1 MGTNDRYSY
10 NGLVWN
16 GGVILGRWMDS
27 FIHGLNDWM
36 VELME
41 VVVLPGE
48 QSLLFH
54 HHLHIRRWSVVKQW
68 QKLPSWDRKLRWQ
81 GLWHLL
87 VFVTP
92 WTESSDAVGTVDQ
105 KTRFVGDSL
114 AHREK
119 NGRLKRFWWY
129 VNHARWERLAP
140 NQVLRKISHPN
151 IASKLHFAFLTPA
164 LGCHVIGS
172 LILRWG
178 AFPRPQEEYRSLLPR
193 AGVTFSKTDLSKN
206 PGHFRAVGDPWR
218 VSPPK
223 KVVLSQNEKHPRNWG
238 TVLAEICRNSS
249 GRPELGILDGAQW
262 VFWGADTKSF
272 LGSYNH
278 GKVYKKTSKKALTVM
293 IFT

>member
-1 MGTNDRYSY
+1 MGAWFLED
-10 NGLVWN
+10 GW
-16 GGVILGRWMDS
+16 IHS
-27 FIHGLNDWM
+27 FMDWM

-105 KTRFVGDSL
+105 KTRFVGDWL

-193 AGVTFSKTDLSKN
+193 AGVTFSKNGPFKKSWAFSASWGSVKSFPPNKRWCFPKTRSFPTKLRYCAGGDLSQFLRAS
-206 PGHFRAVGDPWR
+206 GARHFGWCSVG
-218 VSPPK
+218 
-223 KVVLSQNEKHPRNWG
+223 VLG
-238 TVLAEICRNSS
+238 
-249 GRPELGILDGAQW
+249 GRHKI
-262 VFWGADTKSF
+262 FF
-272 LGSYNH
+272 LGS
-278 GKVYKKTSKKALTVM
+278 
-293 IFT
+293 

>member
-1 MGTNDRYSY
+1 MGAWFLED
-10 NGLVWN
+10 GW
-16 GGVILGRWMDS
+16 IHS
-27 FIHGLNDWM
+27 FMDWM

-105 KTRFVGDSL
+105 KTRFVGDWL

-151 IASKLHFAFLTPA
+151 IASKPHFAFLTPA

-193 AGVTFSKTDLSKN
+193 AGVTFSKTDPWKILAFS
-206 PGHFRAVGDPWR
+206 AVGDPW
-218 VSPPK
+218 SFPPT

-249 GRPELGILDGAQW
+249 GRPERRGQYMKPW
-262 VFWGADTKSF
+262 VFWGADTHLFWDLIIMEKF
-272 LGSYNH
+272 T
-278 GKVYKKTSKKALTVM
+278 KKTSKKALTVM